1 MKLTGLFA
9 LCIGAALLIG
19 QTRPAGSQIN
29 LLAGVKKPEGLIIN
43 TAEGYKTV
51 QPDPGFAYIVGD
63 SRAHLMSN
71 YCSSNH
77 QMSETPPRQAD
88 GTYLLKIR
96 PNPSSFAVYKN
107 GLRLSTTRY
116 RLIWPESKLLPDRF
130 EVFDATDADE
140 IMVDYFVGW
149 ISVN

>member
-1 MKLTGLFA
+1 MKLTGLFVV
-9 LCIGAALLIG
+9 CIGAALLSS

-29 LLAGVKKPEGLIIN
+29 LLAGVKKPEGLILN
-43 TAEGYKTV
+43 TAEGFKTV

-88 GTYLLKIR
+88 GTYLLRIR
-96 PNPSSFAVYKN
+96 PNPASLAVYKN
-107 GLRLSTTRY
+107 GMRLSTTRY
-116 RLIWPESKLLPDRF
+116 RLIGLDPKLLPDRF
-130 EVFDATDADE
+130 EVPGATETDE